1 MSSSSDAVE
10 ELRLALAALRI
21 GLERAEAQLDVLA
34 AAQAA
39 PAQGVQAT
47 PPHHGATSV
56 AQAAPAQGATP
67 VAGATP
73 VSVAVRLPD
82 CRRSGL
88 DSVVKH
94 YCVVKG
100 AAGQP
105 AGITRT
111 FGTFADLVRDPA
123 RPWNGRAAIP
133 FAMGTNH
140 GTFPSRRDAE
150 ACYRKELRL
159 EATAVVP
166 YFA

>member
-1 MSSSSDAVE
+1 MSSSSDSVE
-10 ELRLALAALRI
+10 ELRLALATLRV

-39 PAQGVQAT
+39 PAQGAQA
-47 PPHHGATSV
+47 ATAHEASPV
-56 AQAAPAQGATP
+56 VQAAPAQGATP
-67 VAGATP
+67 VAQATP
-73 VSVAVRLPD
+73 VGVAVRLPD

-133 FAMGTNH
+133 FAMATNH
-140 GTFPSRRDAE
+140 DTFRSRRDAE
-150 ACYRKELRL
+150 AHYRKELGL
-159 EATAVVP
+159 EATVVVP